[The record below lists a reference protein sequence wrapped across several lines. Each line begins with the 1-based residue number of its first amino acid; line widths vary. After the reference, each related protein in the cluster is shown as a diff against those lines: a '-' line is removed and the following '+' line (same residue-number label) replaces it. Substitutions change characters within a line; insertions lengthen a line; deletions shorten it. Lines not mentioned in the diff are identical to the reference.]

1 MIQHLKPRVTFFR
14 QETRLSASNK
24 NTILISPLCEL
35 NPLLAGHICREVTRV
50 FGYPTEIHP
59 LLSDVEFVMDQD
71 RLQYHS
77 TPILERLAQAAPP
90 NALKVLAI
98 VAVDLF
104 IPILTHVYGEAQL
117 GGRAC
122 VVSTFRLRE
131 GLLPASHPEDLRF
144 RLVKEA
150 VHELGHTFSLHHCKD
165 PSCIMHY
172 CRSVKDV
179 DKKSME
185 LCRYCRILLN
195 DEIKR
200 NSGIEELRN

>member
-1 MIQHLKPRVTFFR
+1 M
-14 QETRLSASNK
+14 SALNQ
-24 NTILISPLCEL
+24 NIILISPLCEL
-35 NPLLAGHICREVTRV
+35 EPVLADRIRREVARV

-59 LLSDVEFVMDQD
+59 LLNDVEFVLDED

-77 TPILERLAQAAPP
+77 TPILERLAQAAPA
-90 NALKVLAI
+90 NAMKVLAI

-122 VVSTFRLRE
+122 VVSTYRLKE
-131 GLLPASHPEDLRF
+131 GLPPARHPQDFRF

-150 VHELGHTFSLHHCKD
+150 VHELGHTFSLQHCKD

-179 DKKSME
+179 DKKSTE
-185 LCRYCRILLN
+185 LCRYCRIMLD

-200 NSGIEELRN
+200 RGWGLRN

>member
-1 MIQHLKPRVTFFR
+1 LIKRPHDTHAHV
-14 QETRLSASNK
+14 
-24 NTILISPLCEL
+24 LISPLCEL
-35 NPLLAGHICREVTRV
+35 EPVLAERIRREVARV
-50 FGYPTEIHP
+50 FGYPTEIRP
-59 LLSDVEFVMDQD
+59 LLNGVEFVLDED
-71 RLQYHS
+71 RRQYHS
-77 TPILERLAQAAPP
+77 TLILESLARAAPA

-98 VAVDLF
+98 VGVDLF

-122 VVSTFRLRE
+122 VVSTYRLKE
-131 GLLPASHPEDLRF
+131 GLPPTRNPEAF
-144 RLVKEA
+144 QCRLVKEA
-150 VHELGHTFSLHHCKD
+150 VHELGHTFSLRHCKD

-179 DKKSME
+179 DRKSME
-185 LCRYCRILLN
+185 LCRYCRIMLN